1 MLRTL
6 WLIPLWPLLGS
17 LINGLWR
24 RHLSETSV
32 AYIACGAVGLSFF
45 CSLMAFFALFSLP
58 SQGRALEVVSYQWVT
73 SGDFQAAMG
82 FLLDPLSAVMIL
94 VVTGVGLLIHIYSI
108 GYMHGE
114 EGFQRYFAYL
124 NLFIFSML
132 LLVMGNNFLL
142 MFLGWEGV
150 GLCSY
155 LLFGFWFT
163 RQAAADAGK

>member
-1 MLRTL
+1 MLRNL

-45 CSLMAFFALFSLP
+45 CSLIAFFTLFSLP
-58 SQGRALEVVSYQWVT
+58 HQGRAVEVVIYQWVT

-94 VVTGVGLLIHIYSI
+94 VVTGVGSAH
-108 GYMHGE
+108 
-114 EGFQRYFAYL
+114 
-124 NLFIFSML
+124 
-132 LLVMGNNFLL
+132 
-142 MFLGWEGV
+142 
-150 GLCSY
+150 SY
-155 LLFGFWFT
+155 LLH
-163 RQAAADAGK
+163 QLYAC